1 MYIKALLV
9 TILSAVSF
17 SSMGQIAIVTDDD
30 GYLNVRNSEGGSI
43 KATISDGT
51 PFFVDVES
59 MHRFENEVD
68 SNWIQI
74 IYPTDPLHHD
84 QDLGWVHK
92 SRVTPIES
100 LSVEPKALPTLLLDF
115 IPAAEQE
122 GSTYSELHSLSIVLE
137 NDTIELPKSYSQHIQ
152 SLLFDPGQYSSDRIS
167 REYLLKTYKYKSFTY
182 YRILL
187 SPGAEHTELILVFQ
201 KNKLKSRLTGWHI

>member
-115 IPAAEQE
+115 IPAQDSIAQTAFQE
-122 GSTYSELHSLSIVLE
+122 NTFSKPTNTNPSRITEFYSLQVQ
-137 NDTIELPKSYSQHIQ
+137 NTP
-152 SLLFDPGQYSSDRIS
+152 
-167 REYLLKTYKYKSFTY
+167 
-182 YRILL
+182 
-187 SPGAEHTELILVFQ
+187 
-201 KNKLKSRLTGWHI
+201 N